1 MVSDQASRA
10 GRKPPERFPMT
21 SPGKAVEIR
30 VATASDVEGILAC
43 LHSAF
48 ERYRREY
55 TPSAYTATV
64 LTTPMAKRRVRSMTV
79 LVGVDSK
86 GRIIGTVAV
95 KRSSPGHAHLR
106 GMAVLPQYQ
115 GKGVASA
122 LLDAAIR
129 HAQATGQSYVT
140 LETTEPLHRAT
151 RFYLRHGFRKTGRYR
166 QWGGMKLIGFE
177 RAIPGPA
184 KPRRPSGR

>member
-21 SPGKAVEIR
+21 SLGKAVEIR
-30 VATASDVEGILAC
+30 VATALDVEGILAC

-48 ERYRREY
+48 ERYRREF

-64 LTTPMAKRRVRSMTV
+64 LTSPMAKRRVRSMTV
-79 LVGVDSK
+79 LVGLDSK

-95 KRSSPGHAHLR
+95 KRSSPGRAHLR

-115 GKGVASA
+115 GKGVALGAPRCRDSSRA
-122 LLDAAIR
+122 SYGPVVRDA
-129 HAQATGQSYVT
+129 GD
-140 LETTEPLHRAT
+140 HRAASQGDPFLST
-151 RFYLRHGFRKTGRYR
+151 ARISQDR
-166 QWGGMKLIGFE
+166 
-177 RAIPGPA
+177 
-184 KPRRPSGR
+184 